1 MKSPFQRID
10 NMRFREYISTKFSW
24 FNRHLTSAVFKLLLW
39 CTMIVAW
46 SVVISI
52 AIDMPNERA
61 LRESA
66 EELRAE
72 YTSMSNHYN
81 MLSNVMDNVVKRD
94 ENVFR
99 KLFESNPYSL
109 NSDDN
114 IGLVELQESLI
125 EKDNDELLD
134 ILNNKMQI
142 AKDNEAKLVKSYD
155 DLRYALST
163 SSLSVD
169 CIPAI
174 QPVNN
179 RQLTLLAAGKKPLI
193 NPFHRA
199 MHEHHGVDYLIPEG
213 TAVFATADGVVK
225 SLSEKNTTH
234 GKAITIDHGNGYQ
247 TSYSHLLDIR
257 VKSGQKVKRGDI
269 IALSGNSGLSFAPHL
284 HYEVIFNGMRV
295 DPVHYFFLELTA
307 EEYQRIIRIAL
318 SSMQSFD

>member
-1 MKSPFQRID
+1 MRNIKDILTNLRIE
-10 NMRFREYISTKFSW
+10 N
-24 FNRHLTSAVFKLLLW
+24 NRILTFTIHFLLW
-39 CTMIVAW
+39 VALIG
-46 SVVISI
+46 VCYALVLF
-52 AIDMPNERA
+52 IDMPAEYK
-61 LRESA
+61 LRHSTD
-66 EELRAE
+66 ELRIE
-72 YTSMSNHYN
+72 YTNLTARYDE
-81 MLSNVMDNVVKRD
+81 LSEVMDNVIARD

-99 KLFESNPYSL
+99 KLFESNPYDL
-109 NSDDN
+109 TIDN
-114 IGLVELQESLI
+114 DQERIALHESLMAM
-125 EKDNDELLD
+125 DNEELLLKLSD
-134 ILNNKMQI
+134 GLQNAENNKD
-142 AKDNEAKLVKSYD
+142 ALTRSYED
-155 DLRYALST
+155 MMYAYENT
-163 SSLSVD
+163 SLSID

-199 MHEHHGVDYLIPEG
+199 MREHHGVDYLIPEG
-213 TAVFATADGVVK
+213 TAVFATADGIVQ

-257 VKSGQKVKRGDI
+257 VKKGDKVKRGDI
-269 IALSGNSGLSFAPHL
+269 IAMSGNSGLSFAPHL

-295 DPVHYFFLELTA
+295 DPVHYFFLELNA

>member
-1 MKSPFQRID
+1 MRNIKDILTNLRVENNRI
-10 NMRFREYISTKFSW
+10 
-24 FNRHLTSAVFKLLLW
+24 LTFTIHFLLW
-39 CTMIVAW
+39 VALIG
-46 SVVISI
+46 VCYALVLF
-52 AIDMPNERA
+52 IDMPAEHK
-61 LRESA
+61 LRHSTD
-66 EELRAE
+66 ELRTE
-72 YTSMSNHYN
+72 YTNLTARYDE
-81 MLSNVMDNVVKRD
+81 LSEVMDNVIARD

-99 KLFESNPYSL
+99 KLFESNPYDL
-109 NSDDN
+109 TIDN
-114 IGLVELQESLI
+114 DQERIALHESLMAM
-125 EKDNDELLD
+125 DNEELLLKLSD
-134 ILNNKMQI
+134 GLQNAENNK
-142 AKDNEAKLVKSYD
+142 DVLTRSYED
-155 DLRYALST
+155 MMYAYET
-163 SSLSVD
+163 TSLSID

-199 MHEHHGVDYLIPEG
+199 MREHHGVDYLIPEG
-213 TAVFATADGVVK
+213 TAVFATADGIVQ

-257 VKSGQKVKRGDI
+257 VKKGDKVKRGDI
-269 IALSGNSGLSFAPHL
+269 IAMSGNSGLSFAPHL

-295 DPVHYFFLELTA
+295 DPVHYFFLELNA